1 MRIGPWWVDEQL
13 VDQCATRLCE
23 RLREHHRARPLN
35 HGIPIG
41 EAVRALDLPDHLR
54 LTHAGG
60 SLAADLPAL
69 GPDLVKHV
77 AASAGLAIEEGR
89 VQLPGESGLGVA
101 EAAVAVVEERL
112 SASPFAAPERDE
124 LRALGLGSVEIAAAA
139 RTGRLLRLADDI
151 LLLPDAPARAMRAL
165 AALDQP
171 FTLSAGRRALGTTRR
186 VAVPLLEHLDE
197 RGWTRRL
204 DGRLRQVVR

>member
-1 MRIGPWWVDEQL
+1 
-13 VDQCATRLCE
+13 
-23 RLREHHRARPLN
+23 
-35 HGIPIG
+35 
-41 EAVRALDLPDHLR
+41 
-54 LTHAGG
+54 
-60 SLAADLPAL
+60 
-69 GPDLVKHV
+69 
-77 AASAGLAIEEGR
+77 
-89 VQLPGESGLGVA
+89 
-101 EAAVAVVEERL
+101 ERL